1 MIITSIFTD
10 YADLYLQYK
19 PMINRNINDIL
30 VPYMLSFKGI
40 DPAAIK
46 TMFWDKVAG
55 KNVASKNEVEEW
67 YAQMVNLIGNFV
79 NFSIIC
85 IEKKWNATLN
95 QRFLYDAYYYL
106 QDRMANVLNKISPQF
121 YENYP
126 LNPPFMHVE
135 MLLQEE
141 NPSTNPIEESEFY
154 DFIVNS
160 NETSTTKLA
169 HFQEIFTK
177 TFPMVMAKCELIA
190 TELGEIETGDAEKY
204 RDNFSELFQ
213 LAHVNKFTPPDFVRN
228 ILSALYHIHNAI
240 SSNGNGEGGIVD
252 NSDETFQVIDV
263 NEHGL
268 QIFNQQFPLSKLWDL
283 YYELLTFDQAL
294 YLVCLG
300 IDNGRKMA
308 ELNAKHIKRVKC
320 VNCRSEYEEF
330 IPPWKPYFYCKR
342 CQKKIYLDKE

>member
-1 MIITSIFTD
+1 
-10 YADLYLQYK
+10 
-19 PMINRNINDIL
+19 
-30 VPYMLSFKGI
+30 
-40 DPAAIK
+40 
-46 TMFWDKVAG
+46 
-55 KNVASKNEVEEW
+55 
-67 YAQMVNLIGNFV
+67 
-79 NFSIIC
+79 
-85 IEKKWNATLN
+85 
-95 QRFLYDAYYYL
+95 
-106 QDRMANVLNKISPQF
+106 
-121 YENYP
+121 
-126 LNPPFMHVE
+126 MHVE

-160 NETSTTKLA
+160 NETSATKLA

-294 YLVCLG
+294 SLG
-300 IDNGRKMA
+300 VSWN
-308 ELNAKHIKRVKC
+308 
-320 VNCRSEYEEF
+320 
-330 IPPWKPYFYCKR
+330 
-342 CQKKIYLDKE
+342 

>member
-19 PMINRNINDIL
+19 PMINRNINNIL

-95 QRFLYDAYYYL
+95 QQFLYDAYYYL

-126 LNPPFMHVE
+126 SK
-135 MLLQEE
+135 
-141 NPSTNPIEESEFY
+141 ST
-154 DFIVNS
+154 VH
-160 NETSTTKLA
+160 A
-169 HFQEIFTK
+169 
-177 TFPMVMAKCELIA
+177 
-190 TELGEIETGDAEKY
+190 
-204 RDNFSELFQ
+204 R
-213 LAHVNKFTPPDFVRN
+213 
-228 ILSALYHIHNAI
+228 
-240 SSNGNGEGGIVD
+240 
-252 NSDETFQVIDV
+252 
-263 NEHGL
+263 
-268 QIFNQQFPLSKLWDL
+268 
-283 YYELLTFDQAL
+283 
-294 YLVCLG
+294 
-300 IDNGRKMA
+300 
-308 ELNAKHIKRVKC
+308 
-320 VNCRSEYEEF
+320 
-330 IPPWKPYFYCKR
+330 
-342 CQKKIYLDKE
+342 